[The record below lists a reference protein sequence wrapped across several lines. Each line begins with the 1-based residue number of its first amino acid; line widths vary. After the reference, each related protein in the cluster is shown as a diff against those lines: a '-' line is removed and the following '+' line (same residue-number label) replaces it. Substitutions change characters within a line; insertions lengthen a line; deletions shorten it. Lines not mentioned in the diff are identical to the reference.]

1 MKETSDKRDFVRVV
15 EDLEDQQRHDLSV
28 QLYLTFL
35 LHQVNPYF
43 PHERW
48 ASWPVPLASVA
59 DPQEQN
65 CYEDVAVDNLFRDY
79 QDGSSWGT
87 QSSGIPSS
95 LENNVS
101 SDQKIEFQRSS
112 GKLVLTHKRI
122 RKSNPKA
129 TVVNEMY
136 AALHRVIYTKAA
148 RLAKDGQKV
157 TVKETEF
164 AKKMALQLA
173 NKLDRT
179 LSALQKQGRRKAFF
193 SKTWQDVL
201 IANIQLS
208 GYGEV
213 SNIESHKRAYLRAK
227 GLFMGYKYKYEY
239 DPESYVEE
247 GHSAEVPEFDI
258 QHHLDTIDAEA
269 KVKYPAKRPPLER
282 LEVLKKESRMKDH
295 VFWTLLQQKMTAR
308 QLSWKHSDIVSDYEV
323 PEGEFQEER
332 QAMFTNKAS
341 ALSPSLFK
349 VNDA

>member
-1 MKETSDKRDFVRVV
+1 MNASSDKRDFVRVV
-15 EDLEDQQRHDLSV
+15 EDLEDRQRHDLSV
-28 QLYLTFL
+28 QLYLAFL

-65 CYEDVAVDNLFRDY
+65 SYEDVAVDNLFRDY

-87 QSSGIPSS
+87 KSSGVASS
-95 LENNVS
+95 LENSAS

-112 GKLVLTHKRI
+112 GKLELTHKRL

-136 AALHRVIYTKAA
+136 AALNRVIYTKAA

-164 AKKMALQLA
+164 TKKMALRLA

-179 LSALQKQGRRKAFF
+179 LSALKKQGRRKAFF

-201 IANIQLS
+201 IANIQLC
-208 GYGEV
+208 GYGDV
-213 SNIESHKRAYLRAK
+213 SDLESHKQAYLRAK
-227 GLFMGYKYKYEY
+227 ELFMGNKYKYEY
-239 DPESYVEE
+239 DPASY
-247 GHSAEVPEFDI
+247 GDDGSSAEVPEFDI
-258 QHHLDTIDAEA
+258 QHHLDTIDEEA
-269 KVKYPAKRPPLER
+269 KVKYPQKRPPLER
-282 LEVLKKESRMKDH
+282 LEVLNKESRMKDH
-295 VFWTLLQQKMTAR
+295 IFWTLLRQKMTAR
-308 QLSWKHSDIVSDYEV
+308 QLSWRDSDIISDYEV
-323 PEGEFQEER
+323 PEGEFQQER
-332 QAMFTNKAS
+332 QTIFTNKAS
-341 ALSPSLFK
+341 ALSPNLFK